1 MELIDWSVFSEI
13 VSMDQDEEGFA
24 LSLIET
30 FLEQASDTMN
40 EIRSLIDNDDSKQ
53 QQQQQPS
60 RTVLDSLSAKGHYL
74 KGSAAALG
82 FIAVQA
88 QCEDIQNS
96 GRDTN
101 EPEGFQGVKLAFA
114 RLETVL
120 GETRQVLSEYFHMDL

>member
-30 FLEQASDTMN
+30 FITQAQDTIA
-40 EIRSLIDNDDSKQ
+40 EISAKLGEG
-53 QQQQQPS
+53 PS
-60 RTVLDSLSAKGHYL
+60 PEGLAFLSAKGHYL

-88 QCEDIQNS
+88 RCEEIQNS
-96 GRDTN
+96 GKDSDLDR
-101 EPEGFQGVKLAFA
+101 GLANVTTAFDQ
-114 RLETVL
+114 LQVVLKETRKVL
-120 GETRQVLSEYFHMDL
+120 GEYFHMEL